1 MFLRWQRATNK
12 ITEPASVINTTNVT
26 TTAIMTG
33 MYHEFVI
40 YCESSLSAGG
50 IAVSFM
56 TRHVVLSVM

>member
-1 MFLRWQRATNK
+1 MFFRWQSATNK
-12 ITEPASVINTTNVT
+12 ITEPASVINTTNVK

-50 IAVSFM
+50 FAVSFM